1 MKKNSGSLQEN
12 EKIEEEDE
20 EESKEEIFM
29 DLELVDKLSQDH
41 VVMKSGSINSK
52 YLKAVIGSPMS

>member
-20 EESKEEIFM
+20 EDSKEEIFM
-29 DLELVDKLSQDH
+29 DLE
-41 VVMKSGSINSK
+41 
-52 YLKAVIGSPMS
+52 